1 MNEFVKFKLFILVV
15 SCGFL
20 LMSSVLLWNVRTIR
34 IHLFWKVV
42 FLLST
47 TAILWN
53 VLIWGY
59 HS

>member
-1 MNEFVKFKLFILVV
+1 MNEFVKFKLFI

-34 IHLFWKVV
+34 IPLFWKVV

>member
-1 MNEFVKFKLFILVV
+1 MNEFVKFKLFI

-42 FLLST
+42 FLLPI